1 MKLPQQSESMENTTP
16 SKAKRRALLGAI
28 STAGV
33 VGAAKLPGQ
42 WTRPV
47 VDHVLLPAHAA
58 TTDDTGAAGSGVSTF
73 ITTVTSNCVVTCT
86 SAYALISNQSATMS
100 NSSIYVSSY
109 TYFWDYVQCSN
120 SLGGVTTSA
129 GSMSSGNHT
138 GTYTSGLS
146 STFYCGSVTSYTT
159 NAVCNVTVT
168 SS

>member
-1 MKLPQQSESMENTTP
+1 MKQSTH

-58 TTDDTGAAGSGVSTF
+58 TTDDTGAAGSGVTGVSTSTF

-86 SAYALISNQSATMS
+86 SAYGLHVGRTEAHTANGSAVMLYSN
-100 NSSIYVSSY
+100 YFSY
-109 TYFWDYVQCSN
+109 TQCSDPF
-120 SLGGVTTSA
+120 GGPPRCRLDLLRQQQYPRV
-129 GSMSSGNHT
+129 
-138 GTYTSGLS
+138 L
-146 STFYCGSVTSYTT
+146 
-159 NAVCNVTVT
+159 
-168 SS
+168 

>member
-1 MKLPQQSESMENTTP
+1 MKQSTH

-58 TTDDTGAAGSGVSTF
+58 TTDDTGAIGTGATSGSTF

-86 SAYALISNQSATMS
+86 SAYALMS
-100 NSSIYVSSY
+100 YETAPVPGSSSYIYVLSTYSY
-109 TYFWDYVQCSN
+109 NYTQCSD
-120 SLGGVTTSA
+120 SLGGFTTAQSY
-129 GSMSSGNHT
+129 STSGAFT
-138 GTYTSGLS
+138 SFVFTPYTS
-146 STFYCGSVTSYTT
+146 FCGSSSYID
-159 NAVCNVTVT
+159 NAICNVTVT